1 MCLGRVGVV
10 SCDYDFV
17 LLIPHQHITL
27 LDVKQGSRLDRD
39 DILISIGLEQQQLA
53 LLALLVKNDNVLHIK
68 GVGFAKAKA
77 AITMQQEL
85 DLNGGSIGELLKNFR
100 SSRPHRMAVT
110 NSILACL
117 GNFGWSV
124 VQAMQLDDSDDESYI
139 SVMDWDVL
147 QHEPESNEHEAD
159 DSSLGL
165 YLDDKKETGEFRRPQ
180 LRRAVLGRTGG
191 ILNFENTI

>member
-1 MCLGRVGVV
+1 VCLGRVGVV
-10 SCDYDFV
+10 SSDYDFV
-17 LLIPHQHITL
+17 LLIPHQHIAL

-39 DILISIGLEQQQLA
+39 DILISIGSEQQQLA

-85 DLNGGSIGELLKNFR
+85 DLNGGSIGELLENFR

-139 SVMDWDVL
+139 SVMD
-147 QHEPESNEHEAD
+147 
-159 DSSLGL
+159 
-165 YLDDKKETGEFRRPQ
+165 
-180 LRRAVLGRTGG
+180 
-191 ILNFENTI
+191 